1 MTNYEL
7 YIDGQLCDLS
17 TDTSVTLVY
26 QSGLFK
32 PLDAIQSNRS
42 YNIDLP
48 MTSRNIGIF
57 KFASMPNVDSDA
69 PYVKI
74 KAALHKGGVPIFDN
88 GFAVITGISDVIS
101 VTLTWG
107 NVNNFDPLF
116 DSPMSALSDT
126 LYEMGIGSIPW
137 NNNSKVM
144 ITTSDESGK
153 GMGFYAIDYGMGL
166 QKPQYVHPAIRVDR
180 VLEAIEKYQRIKING
195 APLRGDWEYHHVVP
209 CLSQNGDAK
218 SGQTEILGITD
229 IGYIYKE
236 NRFAIAYTDQPNEH
250 LNLISEGCKFDIEGA
265 KFINVTFTAS
275 VRAFLGGYF
284 IPYVA
289 DSNNLSEPLGRFE
302 ITNKRIEGRY
312 FCYDVVGQVTLSNV
326 SRNLPESK
334 YISIVISPDP
344 NVYLSNH
351 PQLTLQAYPRE
362 KVHFPSVYP
371 IGVNL
376 PDMSQGEFLQSLMV
390 LNGLFA
396 YVDNKNPNTI
406 NLMSAYDLMRAK
418 EEGIF
423 VDWSN
428 KVLLNDKRII
438 SIPDASEFI
447 IEDYAQK
454 NILDYDNDDDVQAN
468 TEGTILIKNVNLEK
482 ETELTDMEF
491 SASENIDYGDGRIAY
506 IPIYKKQDNSGNAD
520 YNELN
525 PRILENMVVAE
536 DGTEY
541 NAGYFPDMLRFG
553 GSDGIVATK
562 YAELQEILE
571 RLRIITVRAKLS
583 VIDLYNLD
591 YKKPIYISQFGR
603 LYAIYSIETGEN
615 DICECKLVQLPT
627 GSAYVGEN
635 LLKNTSGAK
644 LEKGAVA
651 TDWSPNPND

>member
-7 YIDGQLCDLS
+7 YIDGQLCDLP

-42 YNIDLP
+42 YNIDLL

-74 KAALHKGGVPIFDN
+74 KAALYKGGVPIFDD

-107 NVNNFDPLF
+107 NVNNFDLLF

-137 NNNSKVM
+137 NSSSKVM
-144 ITTSDESGK
+144 TTTSNESGK

-166 QKPQYVHPAIRVDR
+166 KNPQYVHPAIRVDR
-180 VLEAIEKYQRIKING
+180 VLEAIEKYQGIKIKG

-209 CLSQNGDAK
+209 CLSRKGYNKKTPGFTSNGVLYN
-218 SGQTEILGITD
+218 GRG
-229 IGYIYKE
+229 G
-236 NRFAIAYTDQPNEH
+236 
-250 LNLISEGCKFDIEGA
+250 LNLQGQDRAKILKKNVLNQYVAVDVRDVDFVNIELANDSGESFRVEFDKPQTTSTERIVSFVIYGDRYGDILYSQIQRMKANETS
-265 KFINVTFTAS
+265 VLFTAINRTIDTKN
-275 VRAFLGGYF
+275 V
-284 IPYVA
+284 
-289 DSNNLSEPLGRFE
+289 NNLAFVVEQSPTISSMKVLVGRLKIIGDFKKNE
-302 ITNKRIEGRY
+302 LIY
-312 FCYDVVGQVTLSNV
+312 
-326 SRNLPESK
+326 
-334 YISIVISPDP
+334 PD
-344 NVYLSNH
+344 
-351 PQLTLQAYPRE
+351 T
-362 KVHFPSVYP
+362 YP

-376 PDMSQGEFLQSLMV
+376 PDMSQGEFLQSMMV

-396 YVDNKNPNTI
+396 YIDNKNPNTI
-406 NLMSAYDLMRAK
+406 SLMSAYDLMHAK

-428 KVLLNDKRII
+428 KVLLNDKRIT
-438 SIPDASEFI
+438 SIPDALEFI

-454 NILDYDNDDDVQAN
+454 NILDYDNDDDVQTN
-468 TEGTILIKNVNLEK
+468 TEGTILIKNGNLEE
-482 ETELTDMEF
+482 ETELTDMGF

-506 IPIYKKQDNSGNAD
+506 IPIYKKQGNSGNAVK
-520 YNELN
+520 
-525 PRILENMVVAE
+525 PRILENVTVAK

-541 NAGYFPDMLRFG
+541 CAGYFPDLLQFG
-553 GSDGIVATK
+553 GSDGIVATR
-562 YAELQEILE
+562 YAELREILE
-571 RLRIITVRAKLS
+571 RILIITVRAKLS
-583 VIDLYNLD
+583 AIDLYNLD

-603 LYAIYSIETGEN
+603 FYAIYSIETGEN

-627 GSAYVGEN
+627 
-635 LLKNTSGAK
+635 
-644 LEKGAVA
+644 
-651 TDWSPNPND
+651 